1 MYSPTLAEFLKLA
14 AQGNV
19 IPVTRRLLADI
30 ETPLSAY
37 RKIRGPG
44 ESFLFESVEGGEHL
58 GRYSFVGCNPRAI
71 IRQQRDQVQV
81 LENGKVVQEFRIRP
95 AARQGGQIAS
105 AGPAIQPARAEDAL
119 PGVRDGLEVVERV
132 MKKYRPVPVPGLP
145 RFTGGAVGF
154 IGYEFIHDVEPVVP
168 RPPHD
173 DVRTPVIYFL
183 IADQLLIFDRVA
195 QTLLLLVNAVLED
208 SATPEEAYENAT
220 GEIDRLVALL
230 EQPTEHHPA
239 TVPAEVPP
247 VPFESNVPREKFFAN
262 VLKAKEYITAGDI
275 IQVVGSQRFSTPVK
289 ASPLDIYRAAR
300 SINPSPYMFLLE
312 LDGFSLVGAS
322 PEIHVR
328 SEDRRVEIRP
338 IAGTRPR
345 GKGVAEDKAL
355 QEELLADPKERA
367 EHVMLV
373 DLARNDLGRVCD
385 FGSVQVKDLMI
396 VERYSHVMH
405 LVSQVEGRLSAG
417 KTPYDLMRATFPAG
431 TLSGAPKIRAMQII
445 SELEQ
450 TARGP
455 YGGCVG
461 YFSFNGNLD
470 CCITI
475 RTALLKDGKA
485 YVQAGGGWVNDSSA
499 EGEYQETVNK
509 AKAMLKAVALA
520 EGFVQ
525 AR

>member
-1 MYSPTLAEFLKLA
+1 MYSPTPEEFAKLA
-14 AQGNV
+14 AQGNLV
-19 IPVTRRLLADI
+19 PVTRRLLADF

-37 RKIRGPG
+37 RKIRGQG

-58 GRYSFVGCNPRAI
+58 GRYSFVGCNPRVV
-71 IRQQRDQVQV
+71 IRQTGSTVEV
-81 LENGKVVQEFRIRP
+81 FENGKRVEESTVRGP
-95 AARQGGQIAS
+95 LKAAE
-105 AGPAIQPARAEDAL
+105 AGT
-119 PGVRDGLEVVERV
+119 VRDGLEVVERIL
-132 MKKYRPVPVPGLP
+132 KRFRAVPLPGLP

-154 IGYEFIHDVEPVVP
+154 IGYEFIHDVEPIVP
-168 RPPHD
+168 TPPKD
-173 DVRTPVIYFL
+173 DLRTPTMYFFV
-183 IADQLLIFDRVA
+183 ADELLIFDRVS
-195 QTLLLLVNAVLED
+195 QTITVLVNALVDEA
-208 SATPEEAYENAT
+208 ATPADAYEDAVS
-220 GEIDRLVALL
+220 EIERLVSLL
-230 EQPTEHHPA
+230 EQPSEHKPV
-239 TVPAEVPP
+239 TVPREVPP
-247 VPFESNVPREKFFAN
+247 IPFESNVAKDKFFAN

-312 LDGFSLVGAS
+312 LEGFSLVGAS

-328 SEDRRVEIRP
+328 CENRKVEIRP

-345 GKGVAEDKAL
+345 GKTPEQDFANEK
-355 QEELLADPKERA
+355 ELLADPKERA

-385 FGSVQVKDLMI
+385 FSTVVVKDLMI
-396 VERYSHVMH
+396 IERYSHVMH
-405 LVSQVEGRLSAG
+405 IVSQVEGRLSEE

-431 TLSGAPKIRAMQII
+431 TLSGAPKVRAMQII

-450 TARGP
+450 TTRGP

-475 RTALLKDGKA
+475 RTALIKDGKA
-485 YVQAGGGWVNDSSA
+485 YVQAGGGWVNDSTPEA
-499 EGEYQETVNK
+499 EYQETVNK
-509 AKAMLKAVALA
+509 SKAMLKAVALA
-520 EGFVQ
+520 ENFRSAG
-525 AR
+525 

>member
-1 MYSPTLAEFLKLA
+1 MYSPSLEEFIDLA
-14 AQGNV
+14 QRGNLV
-19 IPVTRRLLADI
+19 PVTCKLLADV
-30 ETPLSAY
+30 ETPVTAY
-37 RKIRGPG
+37 FKIRGQG

-71 IRQQRDQVQV
+71 VRQTGDRIEHIQDGKV
-81 LENGKVVQEFRIRP
+81 LEAFRVSRDS
-95 AARQGGQIAS
+95 G
-105 AGPAIQPARAEDAL
+105 DANT
-119 PGVRDGLEVVERV
+119 VRDGLELIERIL
-132 MKKYRPVPVPGLP
+132 KKYRPVTLPNLP

-168 RPPHD
+168 RPPKD
-173 DVRTPVIYFL
+173 DLGTPTMYFL
-183 IADQLLIFDRVA
+183 VADELLIFDRVN
-195 QTLLLLVNAVLED
+195 QTLTVLVNAVVDEFG
-208 SATPEEAYENAT
+208 TPAEAYENAVA
-220 GEIDRLVALL
+220 EIERLVSLL
-230 EQPTEHHPA
+230 EQPTESHPI
-239 TVPAEVPP
+239 TVPKEVPQ
-247 VPFESNVPREKFFAN
+247 VPFESNVAKDRFDAN
-262 VLKAKEYITAGDI
+262 VMKAKEYITAGDI
-275 IQVVGSQRFSTPVK
+275 IQVVGSQRFSTSVS

-312 LDGFSLVGAS
+312 LEGFSLVGAS

-328 SEDRRVEIRP
+328 CEEGKVEIRP

-345 GKGVAEDKAL
+345 GKTAEEDLANEK
-355 QEELLADPKERA
+355 ELLADPKERA

-385 FGSVQVKDLMI
+385 FGSVQVRDLMI
-396 VERYSHVMH
+396 IERYSHVMH
-405 LVSQVEGRLSAG
+405 IVSQVEGQLR
-417 KTPYDLMRATFPAG
+417 KDRTPYDLMRATFPAG

-461 YFSFNGNLD
+461 YFSFSGNLD

-485 YVQAGGGWVNDSSA
+485 FVQAGGGWVNDSVPEA
-499 EGEYQETVNK
+499 EFQETVNK
-509 AKAMLKAVALA
+509 SKAMLKAVALA
-520 EGFVQ
+520 ETFKRP
-525 AR
+525 AE